1 LDLKTDTI
9 VHQDSSNIYNK
20 ENMKNHIYILA
31 GLLLVSGMA
40 VAQKKNLKR
49 VNKLFEMRA
58 YKDAAEIYE
67 SKERN
72 QEVLQNLADS
82 YYYNSNLQKAIKT
95 YRELFVEYGDS
106 IDINYHFRFAQALKG
121 VKKYKDADKHLRLYY
136 NKPFNTLAFIEET
149 DKTTPHIFKL
159 KQIENKNSSSDFGL
173 SFYGEDKVAFASAR
187 NSDNPAYSW
196 NNLPYLDLYNATI
209 TNQNVLEDITPFPEA
224 INTSSHESNA
234 VLSKDGKTMY
244 FNRTNETRKKTGDT
258 RIAHIKIYKA
268 ELINGEWKN
277 VKALPF
283 TSNAY
288 STEHPALSKDE
299 KTLYFASDM
308 PGTYGSFDIY
318 KVSINDNGT
327 FGEPENLG
335 ETINTKHREQFPF
348 ISEFNVL
355 YFSSIGHQGYGGLD
369 VFRSNMVNASFDKPV
384 NLGSSVNSNLDDFAY
399 VVREKD
405 NKGYVSSNRSG
416 YDRLFGFAREEN
428 PLTKYQVEGIVQDL
442 NSKAILRGALVT
454 LFDESDTVIQD
465 TIVGDDAFY
474 IFKIEPNK
482 KYKVRGTRKAY
493 IPQDVEFLTDSKG
506 KIQHNIYLNLKSFA
520 DAEERVEEKNNGN
533 VQVDLDEI
541 FFDFDEAVI
550 REDAAITLQVLVDLM
565 KKYPSMEVEVS
576 AHTDA
581 RGPDTYN
588 LNLSK
593 KRAASTLE
601 YLVSQGIGRNRLKSI
616 GYGEMQPL
624 NKCVKEG
631 ICNDRAYDVNRR
643 CEFTILN

>member
-1 LDLKTDTI
+1 
-9 VHQDSSNIYNK
+9 
-20 ENMKNHIYILA
+20 MKKNTYILA
-31 GLLLVSGMA
+31 GLLLVGGMA
-40 VAQKKNLKR
+40 WAQKSNLKR

-67 SKERN
+67 TKERN

-82 YYYNSNLQKAIKT
+82 YYYNASLQKAVKT

-106 IDINYHFRFAQALKG
+106 IDIDYHFRFGQALKG
-121 VKKYKDADKHLRLYY
+121 VKNYKEADKHLSLYY
-136 NKPFNTLAFIEET
+136 NKPVNTMAFIESVE
-149 DKTTPHIFKL
+149 KTTPHVFNL
-159 KQIENKNSSSDFGL
+159 KQIENKNSSGDFGL
-173 SFYGEDKVAFASAR
+173 SFFGDDKVAFASAR

-196 NNLPYLDLYNATI
+196 NNLPYLDLYHATLSNANT
-209 TNQNVLEDITPFPEA
+209 LEDIQAFPEA
-224 INTSSHESNA
+224 INTDSHESNA
-234 VLSKDGKTMY
+234 VITKDGKTMY
-244 FNRTNETRKKTGDT
+244 FNRTNETRKRTDEE

-268 ELINGEWKN
+268 EMVDGVWTN
-277 VKALPF
+277 VTALPF
-283 TSNAY
+283 TSNSF

-318 KVSINDNGT
+318 KVAVNDDGT
-327 FGEPENLG
+327 YGDPINLG
-335 ETINTKHREQFPF
+335 DKVNTKHREQFPF
-348 ISEFNVL
+348 ISEYNVL
-355 YFSSIGHQGYGGLD
+355 YFSSIGHEGYGGLD
-369 VFRSNMVNASFDKPV
+369 VFRSNMVNGEFDKPV
-384 NLGSSVNSNLDDFAY
+384 NLGGSVNSNLDDFAY

-405 NKGYVSSNRSG
+405 NMGYVSSNRTG
-416 YDRLFGFAREEN
+416 YDRIFGFKREEN
-428 PLTKYQVEGIVQDL
+428 PLTKYQVEGIVQDK
-442 NSKAILRGALVT
+442 NSQELLTGSLVT

-465 TIVGDDAFY
+465 TIVGGDAYY

-493 IPQDVEFLTDSKG
+493 IPQDVEFSTDSKG
-506 KIQHNIYLNLKSFA
+506 KIQHNIYLSLESYA
-520 DAEERVEEKNNGN
+520 DAEERVKENERGD
-533 VQVDLDEI
+533 VQVQLEKI
-541 FFDFDEAVI
+541 FFDFDKSDI
-550 REDAAITLQVLVDLM
+550 RDDAAKTLNVLVDLM

-581 RGPDTYN
+581 RGPDEYN

-593 KRAASTLE
+593 RRAASTLE
-601 YLVSQGIGRNRLKSI
+601 YLVSQGIERNRLKSI

-631 ICNDRAYDVNRR
+631 ICDDDEYDINRR

>member
-1 LDLKTDTI
+1 
-9 VHQDSSNIYNK
+9 
-20 ENMKNHIYILA
+20 MKKNTYILA
-31 GLLLVSGMA
+31 GLLLVGGMA
-40 VAQKKNLKR
+40 WAQKSNLKR

-67 SKERN
+67 TKQRN

-82 YYYNSNLQKAIKT
+82 YYYNASLQKAVKT

-106 IDINYHFRFAQALKG
+106 IDIDYHFRFGQALKG
-121 VKKYKDADKHLRLYY
+121 VKNYKEADKHLSLYY
-136 NKPFNTLAFIEET
+136 NRPVNTMAFVESVE
-149 DKTTPHIFKL
+149 KNTPHVFNL
-159 KQIENKNSSSDFGL
+159 KQIENKNSSGDFGL
-173 SFYGEDKVAFASAR
+173 SFFGDDKVAFASAR

-196 NNLPYLDLYNATI
+196 NNLPYLDLYHATLSGAN
-209 TNQNVLEDITPFPEA
+209 TLEDIQAFPDA
-224 INTSSHESNA
+224 INTDSHESNA
-234 VLSKDGKTMY
+234 VITKDGKTMY
-244 FNRTNETRKKTGDT
+244 FNRTNETRKRTDEE

-268 ELINGEWKN
+268 EMVDGEWTN
-277 VKALPF
+277 VTALPF
-283 TSNAY
+283 TSNSY

-318 KVSINDNGT
+318 KVAINDDGT
-327 FGEPENLG
+327 YGDPVNLG
-335 ETINTKHREQFPF
+335 DKVNTKHREQFPF
-348 ISEFNVL
+348 ISEYNVL
-355 YFSSIGHQGYGGLD
+355 YFSSIGHEGYGGLD
-369 VFRSNMVNASFDKPV
+369 VFRSNMVNGEFDKPV
-384 NLGSSVNSNLDDFAY
+384 NLGGSVNSNLDDFAY

-405 NKGYVSSNRSG
+405 NMGYVSSNRTG
-416 YDRLFGFAREEN
+416 YDRIFGFAREEN
-428 PLTKYQVEGIVQDL
+428 PLTKYQVEGVVQDK
-442 NSKAILRGALVT
+442 NSQELLTGSLVT

-465 TIVGDDAFY
+465 TIVGDDAYY

-493 IPQDVEFLTDSKG
+493 IPQDVEFSTDSKG
-506 KIQHNIYLNLKSFA
+506 KIQHNIYLSLESYA
-520 DAEERVEEKNNGN
+520 DAEERVKENEKGD
-533 VQVDLDEI
+533 VQVQLEKI
-541 FFDFDEAVI
+541 FFNFDKSEI
-550 REDAAITLQVLVDLM
+550 REDAAKTLNVLVDLM

-581 RGPDTYN
+581 RGPDEYN

-593 KRAASTLE
+593 RRAASTLE
-601 YLVSQGIGRNRLKSI
+601 YLVSQGIERNRLKSI

-631 ICNDRAYDVNRR
+631 ICDDEEYDINRR